1 MYVPVLENIKMENFL
16 FVPNI
21 CQGPKQLHLRWQ
33 FSVSFHFAGE
43 IMKHFLLRHCSI
55 NTLVGTL
62 TQIRRVKNKKN
73 AQKYRSVPSL
83 DSLVLQN
90 TKKYT
95 YTETFRKMDKRNSL

>member
-1 MYVPVLENIKMENFL
+1 M
-16 FVPNI
+16 
-21 CQGPKQLHLRWQ
+21 
-33 FSVSFHFAGE
+33 
-43 IMKHFLLRHCSI
+43 
-55 NTLVGTL
+55 NTLVGTI

-83 DSLVLQN
+83 DSIVLQN